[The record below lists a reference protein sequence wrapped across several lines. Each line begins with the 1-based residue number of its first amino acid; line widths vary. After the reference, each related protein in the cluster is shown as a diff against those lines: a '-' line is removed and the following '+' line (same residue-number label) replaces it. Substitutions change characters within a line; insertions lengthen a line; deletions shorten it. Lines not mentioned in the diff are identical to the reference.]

1 MSVKINELTTEIQKS
16 GVFRSNLYT
25 VQITFPQILQGKLG
39 LENTLRL
46 TPRIDRVTLPSRQ
59 IRGIMQKSSYRE
71 LRMIPTSYQNLE
83 DLSMSI
89 ILSTDQR
96 ERKMFLGW

>member
-59 IRGIMQKSSYRE
+59 IRGVMQKSAYRE
-71 LRMIPTSYQNLE
+71 FRMIPTSYQNLE